1 MVEKDFVIYFF
12 CLCVD
17 QCMSVCGYIL
27 VHVGKSQHI
36 PWLMSGDPRTMVS
49 VGFPLE
55 AGSFQHY
62 ESPAG

>member
-1 MVEKDFVIYFF
+1 
-12 CLCVD
+12 
-17 QCMSVCGYIL
+17 MSVCGYIL

-49 VGFPLE
+49 VGSPLE